1 MHKRKPRHAGGV
13 VFAWREQSV
22 QFRVRRREKPS
33 PARPKA
39 SSAKVPGS
47 GTDVGGSIE
56 TGINAELVPRT
67 DRLTLLNEN
76 EDDLISTD
84 VISKTHPMTSI
95 SQPGE
100 GLVC

>member
-1 MHKRKPRHAGGV
+1 MADDSARSDKPRRSGACAGVGIGYCL
-13 VFAWREQSV
+13 
-22 QFRVRRREKPS
+22 RREKPS

-76 EDDLISTD
+76 EDNLMSTD
-84 VISKTHPMTSI
+84 SDIKDTPNDLDLAT
-95 SQPGE
+95 G
-100 GLVC
+100 